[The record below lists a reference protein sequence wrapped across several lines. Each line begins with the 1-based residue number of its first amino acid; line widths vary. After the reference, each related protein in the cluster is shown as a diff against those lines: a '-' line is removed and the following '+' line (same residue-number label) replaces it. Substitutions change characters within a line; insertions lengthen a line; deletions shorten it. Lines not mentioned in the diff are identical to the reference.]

1 VRLGI
6 LASVFLATA
15 VGGFFPVNLQSGDTG
30 PRLAAAAFSIPGLPA
45 SVPPSSSVNSI
56 GAQPVPLTIHSP
68 AVSQVAVTPAAS
80 LMAARAA
87 AGSGSTALSR
97 EREQVPIFYRYE
109 VKVGDTVAGIA
120 TQFGVARD
128 YIIWNNVEVQDEDH
142 LRPGQLLQVPS
153 VEGIIH
159 SVRLNETLTE
169 IADHYDAKVAD
180 IIAFP
185 ANGLTNPNRLPENG
199 IILVPGGR
207 ITPKPA
213 PSLRPDPPSL
223 VTAPNASQPA
233 PAPVGWIWPLSGL
246 LTSNFGPS
254 HPLGID
260 ISAPFLPV
268 AASQGGVVVFAGGDR
283 CCSYGLYV
291 EIQHTGGYSTRYA
304 HLSEIRVSLGQ
315 VVNQGQLLG
324 VSGNTGFS
332 TGPHLHF
339 EMRRNGQIVNP
350 LSFLP

>member
-1 VRLGI
+1 M
-6 LASVFLATA
+6 TA
-15 VGGFFPVNLQSGDTG
+15 VGGFFPVNLQSTDTR
-30 PRLAAAAFSIPGLPA
+30 PQLAAAVITIPGLPA
-45 SVPPSSSVNSI
+45 SAPTASVNSI
-56 GAQPVPLTIHSP
+56 GSQPVPLTITSP
-68 AVSQVAVTPAAS
+68 AVMQVAVTPSPS
-80 LMAARAA
+80 LVAARNASA
-87 AGSGSTALSR
+87 SGATTLTR
-97 EREQVPIFYRYE
+97 EREQIPIFYRYE

-120 TQFGVARD
+120 KQFGVGRD
-128 YIIWNNVEVQDEDH
+128 YIVWNNIEVQEDAD
-142 LRPGQLLQVPS
+142 LVKPGQLLQVPS

-159 SVRLNETLTE
+159 SVRLGETLTE

-199 IILVPGGR
+199 TILVPGGR

-223 VTAPNASQPA
+223 VTAPGAAAAA
-233 PAPVGWIWPLSGL
+233 PAPVGWAWPVVGP
-246 LTSNFGPS
+246 LTSTFGPA

-260 ISAPFLPV
+260 ISAPYVPV

-291 EIQHTGGYSTRYA
+291 EVQHTGGYSTRYA
-304 HLSEIRVSLGQ
+304 HLSEIRVALGQ

-324 VSGNTGFS
+324 VSGSSGFS

>member
-1 VRLGI
+1 MFVLTTLGG
-6 LASVFLATA
+6 L
-15 VGGFFPVNLQSGDTG
+15 FPANVETIDARPQ
-30 PRLAAAAFSIPGLPA
+30 LAAAVISIPGLPA
-45 SVPPSSSVNSI
+45 SAPTASVNSI
-56 GAQPVPLTIHSP
+56 GAQPVPLTVISP
-68 AVSQVAVTPAAS
+68 AVSQVAVTPSAS
-80 LMAARAA
+80 LVAARAVS
-87 AGSGSTALSR
+87 GSGATSLAR
-97 EREQVPIFYRYE
+97 ERDQVPIFYRYE
-109 VKVGDTVAGIA
+109 VKNGDTVAGIA
-120 TQFGVARD
+120 KQFGVGRE
-128 YIIWNNVEVQDEDH
+128 YIVWNNIEVQEDAD
-142 LRPGQLLQVPS
+142 LVKPGQLLQVPS
-153 VEGIIH
+153 LEGIIH
-159 SVRLNETLTE
+159 SVRLGETLTE

-185 ANGLTNPNRLPENG
+185 ANDLANNPNRLPENG
-199 IILVPGGR
+199 TILVPGGR

-213 PSLRPDPPSL
+213 PSLRPDPPAL
-223 VTAPNASQPA
+223 VAGPAASAPG
-233 PAPVGWIWPLSGL
+233 PVSAGWVWPVVGGI
-246 LTSNFGPS
+246 TSYFGPS

-260 ISAPFLPV
+260 INAPFVPV
-268 AASQGGVVVFAGGDR
+268 SASQGGVVVFAGGDR

-291 EIQHTGGYSTRYA
+291 EVQHAGGYSTRYA

>member
-1 VRLGI
+1 MGVIGLVFVFTALGG
-6 LASVFLATA
+6 LFPMTTPSAS
-15 VGGFFPVNLQSGDTG
+15 SG
-30 PRLAAAAFSIPGLPA
+30 PRLAAAAMSIPGLPA
-45 SVPPSSSVNSI
+45 SAPTSSVNSI
-56 GAQPVPLTIHSP
+56 GAQPVPLTITSP
-68 AVSQVAVTPAAS
+68 AVNQVAVTPSPS
-80 LMAARAA
+80 LLAARAA
-87 AGSGSTALSR
+87 AGSGATTLSR
-97 EREQVPIFYRYE
+97 EREQTPIFYRYE
-109 VKVGDTVAGIA
+109 VKVGDTLDAIA
-120 TQFGVARD
+120 KQFGVGRE
-128 YIIWNNVEVQDEDH
+128 YITWNNIEVQGDSD
-142 LRPGQLLQVPS
+142 LVKPGQLLQVPS

-159 SVRLNETLTE
+159 SVRLGETLTE

-199 IILVPGGR
+199 TILVPGGR

-213 PSLRPDPPSL
+213 PSLRPDPPAL
-223 VTAPNASQPA
+223 VQGPSSAA
-233 PAPVGWIWPLSGL
+233 PAVPVSASWAWPLSGPI
-246 LTSNFGPS
+246 TSLFGPA

-260 ISAPFLPV
+260 ISAPYVPV
-268 AASQGGVVVFAGGDR
+268 AAAQGGVVVFAGGDR

-291 EIQHTGGYSTRYA
+291 EVQHPGGYSTRYA

-324 VSGNTGFS
+324 ISGNTGFS